1 MREQKCA
8 LEAMLLG
15 EIASIMRVR
24 RFFAPVLL
32 LAFDVLAP
40 SMASAGGLGSLLG
53 SSPPPRSQ
61 SVDALR
67 TTPRL
72 DPNIPDSRLA
82 AHPTTPAASP
92 TLAIPGTNGKAALG
106 VEPPPPTN
114 PGGRIILAPSTIT
127 TPPRNTRGQSG
138 NVPAF
143 SITIPSN

>member
-1 MREQKCA
+1 
-8 LEAMLLG
+8 
-15 EIASIMRVR
+15 MRVR
-24 RFFAPVLL
+24 MAVVGTVVGLMGTTM
-32 LAFDVLAP
+32 AS
-40 SMASAGGLGSLLG
+40 SMADASGLGSLLG

-72 DPNIPDSRLA
+72 DPTIPEAQKATR
-82 AHPTTPAASP
+82 PTMPVTSP

-106 VEPPPPTN
+106 VEQPSSTN
-114 PGGRIILAPSTIT
+114 PGSRIIVAPSTIT